1 MKTGA
6 QVLSAAARAVHAVLA
21 DGMASEAAL
30 AQHTGAAPR
39 ASVQAVVL
47 GTLRWYLRLAPAV
60 LPLAGE
66 RNTLEPI
73 LRALLVTAAHQLEY
87 SAHAPAATV
96 AAAVDAARALG
107 QPRAAGLVNAV
118 LRRFLRERAACLKPV
133 DARATGRNAHPEWL
147 VRALARAWP
156 AHCEAVLR
164 AGNAHPPLALRVD
177 LTRSSV
183 AGQVAQLAAGGI
195 AAAAVPGVP
204 TALVLELPVP
214 IEQLPGFAAGL
225 LSVQDASAQL
235 AALLL
240 APRAG
245 ERVLDACAAPG
256 GKSGAL
262 LEAAGGELAL
272 TALDIDAAR
281 LARVQENLARL
292 GRSARLVAADL
303 LAPPDWAK
311 GGAGSGPGAG
321 AAGGAAR
328 AAGFDAILLDAPC
341 SGTGVI
347 RRHPD
352 IKLLRRANDIA
363 PMAARQLALLRAA
376 FALLRPGGRLLYCT
390 CSILPEEN
398 AAVAQAFLAGERA
411 ARALPLPAPWPE
423 AAGLHA
429 AGPGWQR
436 LTGEGGGDGFY
447 YALLGREASAPA
459 AGLH

>member
-1 MKTGA
+1 VKTGA
-6 QVLSAAARAVHAVLA
+6 QVLAAAARAVHAVLA
-21 DGMASEAAL
+21 DGVASEAAL
-30 AQHTGAAPR
+30 AQHTGSAPR
-39 ASVQAVVL
+39 APVQAVVL

-66 RNTLEPI
+66 RNKLEPI

-87 SAHAPAATV
+87 STHAPAATV

-118 LRRFLRERAACLKPV
+118 LRRFLRERAECLKPV

-156 AHCEAVLR
+156 AQCESVLR
-164 AGNAHPPLALRVD
+164 AGNEHPPLTLRVD
-177 LTRSSV
+177 ATRSSV
-183 AGQVAQLAAGGI
+183 AAQAAQLAAAGI

-204 TALVLELPVP
+204 TALLLAVPVP
-214 IEQLPGFAAGL
+214 VEQIPGFAAGL
-225 LSVQDASAQL
+225 VSVQDASAQL

-262 LEAAGGELAL
+262 LEAAGGAIEL

-303 LAPPDWAK
+303 LAAPGWA
-311 GGAGSGPGAG
+311 AASG
-321 AAGGAAR
+321 
-328 AAGFDAILLDAPC
+328 GFDAILLDAPC

-352 IKLLRRANDIA
+352 IKQLRRANDIA

-376 FALLRPGGRLLYCT
+376 WLLLAPGGRLLYCT

-398 AAVAQAFLAGERA
+398 AAVVQDFLAGEPA
-411 ARALPLPAPWPE
+411 AHALPLPAPWPE

-429 AGPGWQR
+429 SGPGWQR

-447 YALLGREASAPA
+447 YALLGREAPAPA
-459 AGLH
+459 PGLH